1 MCFVNNEDED
11 EDIIFLRIKAL
22 KLPLLH
28 RGGQQQKRIDRF
40 VVPLFEEAENAR
52 TDAAALRTPTLV
64 IAFRIVII
72 VLKSGARI
80 SIGKGRTIRKNASEK
95 RRPWEDRIRDRLSRD
110 SSASARLPPGLPT
123 GLSSAACG
131 VWCVFFKSSS
141 SCSCFCC
148 CALCVRWGI
157 SRLSSFTSFVSFSR
171 LISRR
176 KLTAACARRRSHRRF
191 TGETI
196 AEIGKEA
203 LKTIDWSTKTPT

>member
-1 MCFVNNEDED
+1 MRFVNNEYEY
-11 EDIIFLRIKAL
+11 EDIIFLLIKAL
-22 KLPLLH
+22 LPLLY
-28 RGGQQQKRIDRF
+28 RGGQQKRIDRF

-176 KLTAACARRRSHRRF
+176 KLTAACTRCRSHRRF

-203 LKTIDWSTKTPT
+203 LKTIDWSTKTPTQ

>member
-11 EDIIFLRIKAL
+11 VDIIFLLIKAL
-22 KLPLLH
+22 LPLLH
-28 RGGQQQKRIDRF
+28 RGGQQKRIDRF

-148 CALCVRWGI
+148 RALCALGN
-157 SRLSSFTSFVSFSR
+157 LSSLEFYTSFVSFSR

>member
-1 MCFVNNEDED
+1 MRGQTP
-11 EDIIFLRIKAL
+11 LRFA
-22 KLPLLH
+22 H
-28 RGGQQQKRIDRF
+28 QTRSSSRF
-40 VVPLFEEAENAR
+40 ASSSRFEKWSA
-52 TDAAALRTPTLV
+52 
-64 IAFRIVII
+64 
-72 VLKSGARI
+72 I

-148 CALCVRWGI
+148 RALCALGN
-157 SRLSSFTSFVSFSR
+157 LSSLEFYTSFVSFSR

-176 KLTAACARRRSHRRF
+176 KLTAACTRRRSHRRF